1 MTLVELCE
9 RWQADASTLRQW
21 GAKDEAQVVE
31 RCARELAEALGT
43 HDDEALTL
51 AEAAAESGYSVSHL
65 RRLITQNKLRDTAQ
79 VGPPLVR
86 RGDLPRKPG
95 GQQQKPYHI
104 LRTG

>member
-1 MTLVELCE
+1 MTLAELRK
-9 RWQADASTLRQW
+9 RWTADASTLRQW
-21 GAKDEAQVVE
+21 GAEDEAQVVE
-31 RCARELAEALGT
+31 RCARELAEALDT

-65 RRLITQNKLRDTAQ
+65 RRLIAQNKLRDTAQ
-79 VGPPLVR
+79 VGPPRVR

-95 GQQQKPYHI
+95 GQQQKPYRI